1 MSLSLSPAGISPA
14 TSLTLARSISQG
26 VDELNNMGPF
36 DLFQTQMETGNSE
49 AKIDAMKR
57 LPVVAYAMG
66 TTTVQSD
73 LLPYLQQVAL
83 SQPPMDDELLLLMA
97 KQIQTFVPALLTKP
111 SEVMELLPIVERLA
125 AVEETVVRDEA
136 VVLMNHL
143 CTNMGNQTAN
153 SSTPLDA
160 SVITTLVSMAKR
172 LVGADWFTAKVS
184 AAGMLPALHTLTKY
198 SELSYLFK
206 ELCLDETPM
215 VRRAASQ
222 HLGSFISTLQGG
234 SKDKAANDLIPVL
247 QQLCKDDQ
255 DSVRMLA
262 VASMADVGPSYGK
275 TPDWTKEYFLPLL
288 KEGSTDTSWRVRHN
302 LAKKFSDVAINL
314 GFQGNSKYANDQA
327 LVVACF
333 VSLLSDAE
341 AEVRAAAVGHFARM
355 VHWGGSAL
363 FSNYL
368 MPLLP
373 SLADDVV
380 MEVRSKTALAIMDS
394 SEGGTLDDSLIVQ
407 TFGPLLEGFLQDEF
421 QEVQL
426 QVLGNLHKLSHLLNG
441 MNGVVSSIL
450 NMSKATNWRVREGVA
465 KLLPHLAE
473 ARGLDFFANV
483 LLEPAWLV
491 LLLDP
496 VACVRTACVSGMP
509 VLVNAAGQDWM
520 VQHILPQHV
529 RIYNHAASGSYLIRI
544 TILQAHAATAFACGE
559 DGGENSSGAGGTL
572 WNDTVLQM
580 LRGLV
585 DRVANV
591 RMVAAQGIT
600 KIVTAEDPAQVAVV
614 QAQILPALESRMAEE
629 EDVDCRQA
637 CSEALAAIPK
647 K

>member
-1 MSLSLSPAGISPA
+1 MCFQFDYPTA
-14 TSLTLARSISQG
+14 LT
-26 VDELNNMGPF
+26 E
-36 DLFQTQMETGNSE
+36 
-49 AKIDAMKR
+49 
-57 LPVVAYAMG
+57 
-66 TTTVQSD
+66 
-73 LLPYLQQVAL
+73 
-83 SQPPMDDELLLLMA
+83 
-97 KQIQTFVPALLTKP
+97 
-111 SEVMELLPIVERLA
+111 
-125 AVEETVVRDEA
+125 
-136 VVLMNHL
+136 
-143 CTNMGNQTAN
+143 
-153 SSTPLDA
+153 
-160 SVITTLVSMAKR
+160 
-172 LVGADWFTAKVS
+172 
-184 AAGMLPALHTLTKY
+184 
-198 SELSYLFK
+198 LFK
-206 ELCLDETPM
+206 FSLFPYA
-215 VRRAASQ
+215 R
-222 HLGSFISTLQGG
+222 
-234 SKDKAANDLIPVL
+234 
-247 QQLCKDDQ
+247 
-255 DSVRMLA
+255 
-262 VASMADVGPSYGK
+262 
-275 TPDWTKEYFLPLL
+275 
-288 KEGSTDTSWRVRHN
+288 RVRHN
-302 LAKKFSDVAINL
+302 LAKHFSDVATNL
-314 GFQGNSKYANDQA
+314 GFQGNSRYANDQA
-327 LVVACF
+327 LVTACF

-363 FSNYL
+363 FSSYL

-407 TFGPLLEGFLQDEF
+407 TFGPLLESFLQDEF

-496 VACVRTACVSGMP
+496 VASVRAACVSGMP

-520 VQHILPQHV
+520 VQHILPQHI

-544 TILQAHAATAFACGE
+544 TILQAHAATASACE
-559 DGGENSSGAGGTL
+559 SGNAAAGGGTL

-591 RMVAAQGIT
+591 RMVAAQGLA
-600 KIVTAEDPAQVAVV
+600 KVVTAEDPAQVAVV
-614 QAQILPALESRMAEE
+614 QAQILPALENRMAEE

-637 CSEALAAIPK
+637 CSDALEAIPK

>member
-14 TSLTLARSISQG
+14 ASLALARSIPQG
-26 VDELNNMGPF
+26 VEELTNMGPF

-57 LPVVAYAMG
+57 LPVVAFAMG
-66 TTTVQSD
+66 SSAVSSG

-83 SQPPMDDELLLLMA
+83 QQPPMDDELLLLMA
-97 KQIQTFVPALLTKP
+97 KQLRTFVPALLGQP
-111 SEVMELLPIVERLA
+111 PQILELLPIVERLA

-143 CTNMGNQTAN
+143 CTNLMKNA
-153 SSTPLDA
+153 PLDT
-160 SVITTLVSMAKR
+160 SVVTMLVSMAKR

-184 AAGMLPALHTLTKY
+184 AAGMLPELHTLTKY
-198 SELSYLFK
+198 SELAYLFK
-206 ELCLDETPM
+206 ELCMDETPM

-222 HLGSFISTLQGG
+222 NLGNFLETLG
-234 SKDKAANDLIPVL
+234 SKDKANDLVPVL

-262 VASMADVGPSYGK
+262 VASIANVGPFFGK
-275 TPDWTKEYFLPLL
+275 TPDWTKEFFLPLL

-302 LAKKFSDVAINL
+302 LAKHFSDVAINL
-314 GFQGNSKYANDQA
+314 GFQGNSRYANDQA

-363 FSNYL
+363 FSSYL

-407 TFGPLLEGFLQDEF
+407 TFGPLLESFLQDEF

-450 NMSKATNWRVREGVA
+450 NMSKATNWRVREGVT

-473 ARGLDFFANV
+473 ARGLDFFATV

-496 VACVRTACVSGMP
+496 VASVRAACVLGMP

-544 TILQAHAATAFACGE
+544 TILQAHAATASACETGNAAA
-559 DGGENSSGAGGTL
+559 GGGTL

-591 RMVAAQGIT
+591 RMVAAHGLA
-600 KIVTAEDPAQVAVV
+600 KVVTAEDPAQVAVI
-614 QAQILPALESRMAEE
+614 QAQILPALENRMAEE
-629 EDVDCRQA
+629 EDIDCRQA
-637 CSEALAAIPK
+637 CSDALTAIPK

>member
-1 MSLSLSPAGISPA
+1 MSLLLTPAGISPA
-14 TSLTLARSISQG
+14 TSLTLARSIPQG
-26 VDELNNMGPF
+26 VDELSNMGPF

-57 LPVVAYAMG
+57 LPVVAFAMG
-66 TTTVQSD
+66 IKPVSSD

-83 SQPPMDDELLLLMA
+83 QQPPMDDELLLLMA
-97 KQIQTFVPALLTKP
+97 KQLQTFVPALLNKP
-111 SEVMELLPIVERLA
+111 AQVLELLPIVERLA

-143 CTNMGNQTAN
+143 CTNIRST
-153 SSTPLDA
+153 SSSLD
-160 SVITTLVSMAKR
+160 SSLVTTLVSMAKR

-184 AAGMLPALHTLTKY
+184 AAGMLPELHTLTKY
-198 SELSYLFK
+198 SELSFLFK
-206 ELCLDETPM
+206 ELCMEETPM

-222 HLGSFISTLQGG
+222 HLGHFIQTLGG
-234 SKDKAANDLIPVL
+234 NKDKANELIPVL

-262 VASMADVGPSYGK
+262 VASMANIGPLYGK
-275 TPDWTKEYFLPLL
+275 SPDWTKEFFLPLL

-314 GFQGNSKYANDQA
+314 GFQGNSRYSNDQA
-327 LVVACF
+327 LVIACF

-407 TFGPLLEGFLQDEF
+407 TFGPLLESFLQDEF

-496 VACVRTACVSGMP
+496 VACVRSACVSGMP

-529 RIYNHAASGSYLIRI
+529 RIHNHAASGSYLIRI
-544 TILQAHAATAFACGE
+544 TILQAHAATAVACE
-559 DGGENSSGAGGTL
+559 EKSGNGAAAGGGTL
-572 WNDTVLQM
+572 WNDTVLQI

-591 RMVAAQGIT
+591 RMVAAQGLT
-600 KIVTAEDPAQVAVV
+600 KIVTAEDPAQVAVI
-614 QAQILPALESRMAEE
+614 QAQILPALEARMAEE

-637 CSEALAAIPK
+637 CSEALAALTK

>member
-14 TSLTLARSISQG
+14 ASLALARSIPQG
-26 VDELNNMGPF
+26 VEELTNMGPF

-57 LPVVAYAMG
+57 LPVVAFAMG
-66 TTTVQSD
+66 SSSVSSD

-83 SQPPMDDELLLLMA
+83 QQPPMDDELLLLMA
-97 KQIQTFVPALLTKP
+97 KQLRTFVPALLSKP
-111 SEVMELLPIVERLA
+111 PQILELLPIVERLA

-143 CTNMGNQTAN
+143 CFHLTKNA
-153 SSTPLDA
+153 PLDT
-160 SVITTLVSMAKR
+160 SVVTTLVSMAKR

-184 AAGMLPALHTLTKY
+184 ASGMLPELHTLTKY
-198 SELSYLFK
+198 SELAYLFK
-206 ELCLDETPM
+206 ELCMDETPM

-222 HLGSFISTLQGG
+222 HLGHFLETLG
-234 SKDKAANDLIPVL
+234 SKDKANELVPVL

-255 DSVRMLA
+255 DSVRMVA
-262 VASMADVGPSYGK
+262 VATIANVGPFYGK
-275 TPDWTKEYFLPLL
+275 TPEWTKELFLPLL
-288 KEGSTDTSWRVRHN
+288 KDGSTDTSWRVRHN
-302 LAKKFSDVAINL
+302 LAKHFSDVAINL
-314 GFQGNSKYANDQA
+314 GFQGNSRYANDQA

-363 FSNYL
+363 FSSYL

-407 TFGPLLEGFLQDEF
+407 TFGPLLESFLQDEF

-473 ARGLDFFANV
+473 AKIGRA
-483 LLEPAWLV
+483 
-491 LLLDP
+491 
-496 VACVRTACVSGMP
+496 
-509 VLVNAAGQDWM
+509 
-520 VQHILPQHV
+520 HV
-529 RIYNHAASGSYLIRI
+529 
-544 TILQAHAATAFACGE
+544 
-559 DGGENSSGAGGTL
+559 
-572 WNDTVLQM
+572 
-580 LRGLV
+580 
-585 DRVANV
+585 
-591 RMVAAQGIT
+591 
-600 KIVTAEDPAQVAVV
+600 
-614 QAQILPALESRMAEE
+614 
-629 EDVDCRQA
+629 
-637 CSEALAAIPK
+637 
-647 K
+647 